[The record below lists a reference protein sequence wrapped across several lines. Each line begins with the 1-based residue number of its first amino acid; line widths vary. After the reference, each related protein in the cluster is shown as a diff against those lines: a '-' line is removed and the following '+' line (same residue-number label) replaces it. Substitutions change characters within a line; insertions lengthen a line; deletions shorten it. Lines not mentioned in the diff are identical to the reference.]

1 MLLNRRTLIVS
12 TSQKYGSFSS
22 VYFSRQ
28 RNQGR
33 AIQSRRPSPEKLLQ
47 KQSQKSCRIQVGYT
61 YF

>member
-12 TSQKYGSFSS
+12 TSHVSSFSS